1 MTMVNA
7 LVGRKLAGGASPAPT
22 TKIRGAEFELAAAT
36 AEIDGATFELAA
48 VAADII
54 GAAGGTLGSR

>member
-1 MTMVNA
+1 LTAFEWVGRGVTIVNA

-22 TKIRGAEFELAAAT
+22 TKIRGA
-36 AEIDGATFELAA
+36 TFESAA

-54 GAAGGTLGSR
+54 CAAGGTLGSR